1 MKALRL
7 FKALS
12 MVDEKWVEEAWDY
25 QPPVRK
31 RHPAL
36 YGLAAAACC
45 TLFCAFGFFYLVTGG
60 FHGFLPLLC
69 RAGAAADGPGAGH
82 AHHRRAGSDLG
93 RIL

>member
-25 QPPVRK
+25 QPPARK
-31 RHPAL
+31 RRPAL

-60 FHGFLPLLC
+60 FPWL
-69 RAGAAADGPGAGH
+69 RQ
-82 AHHRRAGSDLG
+82 RRAGGIPRRING
-93 RIL
+93 RGRGGQ